1 MIHAEQPSPPL
12 RIALHSIRSLSDLPE
27 ELRRSYSEMKYGSD
41 QATRAWAKAIAEKLL
56 AHPELQA
63 IMRKNCRKYIASS
76 AHGSVPTAAHELMLH
91 ILGNLNA
98 GGWTYRPF
106 DIGREGGFERT
117 DYGQL
122 SWADREEAILHR
134 RIFLVAGEVSQLHGN
149 VLLIVDDLRCTGAHE
164 RAIEALVRSNVED
177 AQIVFV
183 YGVAF
188 EGDLPA
194 GSEEEL
200 NHESIRG
207 LGDLL
212 AMIQREK
219 APLVM
224 NARLL
229 KHVLLQSSEGI
240 EAYIETAGEAASRE
254 LYEAAISEDRY
265 HDKPRL
271 RGGFHVLEEGLMRR
285 GWIGMRASIR
295 LHNAYEG
302 RIVRWNIREAAPG
315 RYVDTMT
322 DEPLDAEVAL
332 YSRFKHGD
340 VEAIRHFGREL
351 ANEVIYRTDVGS
363 FLRPMLNEAKEHG
376 QFVSIT
382 APGVRNVVSASNF
395 LMREAAQRLN
405 LYLSLQGW
413 PTMAIRTLGRLRSGR
428 DNYAELSSDGRA
440 ERDLRTQTLIPRSEY
455 EAYPSHVVFLDD
467 VEVTGQTVNRARAE
481 SLAAGAL
488 SFRAIYLFRVEP
500 EQAAADPGIEHRMNQ
515 ATVTGGLEAV
525 VAEILRH
532 PDYQPVQRM
541 LRLLLHPRNR
551 ENLQEFLA
559 REVGDAILTRL
570 YLGAMGN
577 DYLWINGSD
586 AYPPELGMYGA
597 SVEIMRWEMLRRGLV
612 DGEGLL
618 L

>member
-1 MIHAEQPSPPL
+1 MIHSEQPFPPL

-27 ELRRSYSEMKYGSD
+27 DLQHSYSEMKYGSE
-41 QATRAWAKAIAEKLL
+41 QATRAWAEAIAEKLL

-63 IMRKNCRKYIASS
+63 IMRKNCRKYITSS
-76 AHGSVPTAAHELMLH
+76 AHGSVPTAAHQLMLH

-98 GGWTYRPF
+98 GGWTYRPI

-122 SWADREEAILHR
+122 SRADREAAILHR
-134 RIFLVAGEVSQLHGN
+134 KIFLVPGEVSELHGN

-164 RAIEALVRSNVED
+164 RAIEGLVRSKVRD

-188 EGDLPA
+188 EDELPA

-200 NHESIRG
+200 NHASIRG

-212 AMIQREK
+212 AMMEREK
-219 APLVM
+219 APLLM

-229 KHVLLQSSEGI
+229 KHVLLQSAEGI
-240 EAYIETAGEAASRE
+240 EAYMEKAGEDASRK
-254 LYEAAISEDRY
+254 LYQAAVSTDRY

-285 GWIGMRASIR
+285 GWIGRRDSIR
-295 LHNAYEG
+295 LHNEYEG

-351 ANEVIYRTDVGS
+351 ATEVIDCMGTS
-363 FLRPMLNEAKEHG
+363 FILRPMLNEAKEHG

-395 LMREAAQRLN
+395 LMREVAQRLN
-405 LYLSLQGW
+405 LYLSEQGW

-428 DNYAELSSDGRA
+428 DNYAELSSEGRA

-455 EAYPSHVVFLDD
+455 ESYPSHVVFLDD
-467 VEVTGQTVNRARAE
+467 VEVTGQTVHRAREE

-488 SFRAIYLFRVEP
+488 SFHAIYLFRVEP
-500 EQAAADPGIEHRMNQ
+500 EQAAADPGIEHRMNL
-515 ATVTGGLEAV
+515 ATVTGELDAV

-551 ENLQEFLA
+551 ENLQEFLV
-559 REVGDAILTRL
+559 REVGDAILMRL

-586 AYPPELGMYGA
+586 ANPPELGMYGP
-597 SVEIMRWEMLRRGLV
+597 SVKIMKGEMLRRGLV
-612 DGEGLL
+612 DEEGLL